1 MAAGMAVTIL
11 VFNLLNNTSA
21 IDAVY
26 RLASYT
32 YGPILGMFAFGILT
46 KKKIQDRFV
55 PLVAVISPVLCLILQ
70 LNSER
75 WFAGY
80 KFSYELLVLNALF
93 TFIGLCCLAR
103 SSR

>member
-1 MAAGMAVTIL
+1 MPTMLMAAGMAVTIL

-46 KKKIQDRFV
+46 KKKIQD
-55 PLVAVISPVLCLILQ
+55 SGQ
-70 LNSER
+70 
-75 WFAGY
+75 
-80 KFSYELLVLNALF
+80 
-93 TFIGLCCLAR
+93 
-103 SSR
+103 